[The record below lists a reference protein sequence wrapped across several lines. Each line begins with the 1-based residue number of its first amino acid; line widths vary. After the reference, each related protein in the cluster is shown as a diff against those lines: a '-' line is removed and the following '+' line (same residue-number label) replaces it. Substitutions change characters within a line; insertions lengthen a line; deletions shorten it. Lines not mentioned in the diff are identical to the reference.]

1 MRVGSDR
8 SESLEHA
15 DIDSRAGLEAFSLQV
30 KALSRLHELA
40 MLLAG
45 MSEPQPALQA
55 ILETLVDVHNADFGL
70 LSLYDPATG
79 CLTPGASIGFDAAAL
94 KTLARVG
101 PEPDEG
107 ACGCAFATKERAI
120 VEDVEADHRFER
132 YRPMAR
138 AVGFRAV
145 HSTPILTRRGEVL
158 GVLSVHF
165 KTSRR
170 PTDTEMLLADLCA

>member
-15 DIDSRAGLEAFSLQV
+15 DIDSQAGVEAFSLQV

-70 LSLYDPATG
+70 LSLYDPASG
-79 CLTPGASIGFDAAAL
+79 FLTPAASVGFDAAAL
-94 KTLARVG
+94 EALAQIATGTERGRVRQCVRHQRAGRSSKMLKPISGLSGTARWLAKSDFG
-101 PEPDEG
+101 PCT
-107 ACGCAFATKERAI
+107 AR
-120 VEDVEADHRFER
+120 R
-132 YRPMAR
+132 Y
-138 AVGFRAV
+138 
-145 HSTPILTRRGEVL
+145 
-158 GVLSVHF
+158 
-165 KTSRR
+165 
-170 PTDTEMLLADLCA
+170 